1 MYLGLRHDAY
11 NKMYRAS
18 WEEHYSFS
26 TIYTNL
32 PLGVSKRIATCQPW
46 PLGPYPAAMW
56 TITLK

>member
-1 MYLGLRHDAY
+1 MDLGLRHDAY

-32 PLGVSKRIATCQPW
+32 PLGVGKRIATYQPW
-46 PLGPYPAAMW
+46 PLGPYPTAM
-56 TITLK
+56 